1 MNDELN
7 LFNPDTMQVDDEL
20 KKLSN
25 RNGTKASK
33 AAAARIA
40 PQLKGIKKQ
49 ILDLLENEPEGLTIF
64 DISDMTG
71 LKLQSV
77 SGRPSELIKKGLIFE
92 YATVVGGSHNKATV
106 YKHVK
111 WKDYL
116 TNPC

>member
-1 MNDELN
+1 MAEELN

-25 RNGTKASK
+25 RNGTQASK
-33 AAAARIA
+33 EAAQKIL

-64 DISDMTG
+64 DISEMTG

-77 SGRPSELIKKGLIFE
+77 SGRPSELIKKGLIYE
-92 YATVVGGSHNKATV
+92 AGTIVNDKNKATV

-116 TNPC
+116 INPY

>member
-1 MNDELN
+1 MAEELN

-25 RNGTKASK
+25 RNGIKASK

-64 DISDMTG
+64 DICKLTG
-71 LKLQSV
+71 LQLQTV
-77 SGRPSELIKKGLIFE
+77 SGRPGELVKRNLVFMDGFRL
-92 YATVVGGSHNKATV
+92 SDSQNKATV

-111 WKDYL
+111 HL
-116 TNPC
+116 VRR

>member
-64 DISDMTG
+64 DISEMTG
-71 LKLQSV
+71 LQLQTV
-77 SGRPSELIKKGLIFE
+77 SGRPGEL
-92 YATVVGGSHNKATV
+92 
-106 YKHVK
+106 VK
-111 WKDYL
+111 R
-116 TNPC
+116 N

>member
-64 DISDMTG
+64 DICKLTG
-71 LKLQSV
+71 LQLQTV
-77 SGRPSELIKKGLIFE
+77 SGRPGELIKKGLIFE

-116 TNPC
+116 KNPC

>member
-1 MNDELN
+1 
-7 LFNPDTMQVDDEL
+7 MQVDEEL

-33 AAAARIA
+33 AAAQKIL

-64 DISDMTG
+64 DISEMTG

-77 SGRPSELIKKGLIFE
+77 SGRPSELIKKGLIYE
-92 YATVVGGSHNKATV
+92 AGTIVNDKNKATV
-106 YKHVK
+106 YKHIK

-116 TNPC
+116 INPY